1 MPELRYTDDE
11 GIHIL
16 KGRDMM
22 LKNRHVQALVVGI
35 VAAIIVIITSRLE
48 LNIFVSA
55 FLIGLVVFLT
65 GVIVTAFG
73 KTK

>member
-1 MPELRYTDDE
+1 
-11 GIHIL
+11 
-16 KGRDMM
+16 MM

-55 FLIGLVVFLT
+55 FLIGLVVFFNWCNRYS
-65 GVIVTAFG
+65 FG
-73 KTK
+73 